1 MRGSLFS
8 SEFPRGGSISSV
20 AFSGVDRTNNISRDN
35 EDVMDN
41 YMVSQ
46 DDVSALIMDE
56 QEPSLSD
63 LTFENKIRLQL
74 DHFKERIRTLS
85 FP

>member
-1 MRGSLFS
+1 MIELSCLTYKPRDSIKLPKMRGSLFS
-8 SEFPRGGSISSV
+8 SELPRGGSISSV

-56 QEPSLSD
+56 QEPS
-63 LTFENKIRLQL
+63 
-74 DHFKERIRTLS
+74 
-85 FP
+85 